1 MQTVL
6 IAAPAE
12 FREAS
17 RFGLPLAH
25 AAYRI
30 AEGSALLRQ
39 NLPLQARGGLL
50 LVGDREAPAVTEPE
64 AVCAAAIRE
73 CSRRDYG
80 GVVLDFEGP
89 PRPDLLALARCLGP
103 RLAARE
109 LGLYLP
115 EPYGEASPEARILIG
130 TALSGGN
137 YRERLKEAAQRWGG
151 YSRLAL
157 DAERLRMDFPLPCP
171 AGIGT
176 PLTAEEFQA
185 LAKDRSFFSPDLC
198 ARYFT
203 CQRAGEHH
211 FVLYDDAATL
221 REKLR
226 IAAELGIGT
235 AFFCWPEVA
244 DIAEELF
251 ASSLP

>member
-6 IAAPAE
+6 ITGPAQ

-30 AEGSALLRQ
+30 AEGSVLLRQ
-39 NLPLQARGGLL
+39 NLPLQARGGFLL
-50 LVGDREAPAVTEPE
+50 MGDRDSPVVTDPE
-64 AVCAAAIRE
+64 ALCAAAVRE
-73 CSRRDYG
+73 CVRRGYS

-89 PRPDLLALARCLGP
+89 PRTDLAVLARRMGP
-103 RLAARE
+103 ALAARGLE
-109 LGLYLP
+109 LYLP
-115 EPYGEASPEARILIG
+115 ETYGDGVPEAFVLIG

-137 YRERLKEAAQRWGG
+137 YRTRLEESAARFGG
-151 YSRLAL
+151 GRLAL
-157 DAERLRMDFPLPCP
+157 DTERLRMDFPLPCP
-171 AGIGT
+171 NGTGT
-176 PLTAEEFQA
+176 PLTPEEFRL
-185 LAKDRSFFSPDLC
+185 LAADRTTFFSPDLC

-203 CQRAGEHH
+203 CRQAEAHH

-226 IAAELGIGT
+226 VAAGLGIRT
-235 AFFCWPEVA
+235 AFFSWPEVA

-251 ASSLP
+251 PLP